1 METKLQK
8 NKAFEAELTAHEEAI
23 DAVRETGEELIT
35 SGHFAADEVERRI
48 EALYLHWEELLEA
61 SANKGKRLE
70 EARDHQKFTQEVHL
84 VDSCISEKVGTP
96 VQYISK
102 EKGSTDRML
111 SPRRVAKI
119 QTDLNLWMVINTR
132 TSVSQRPFTANF
144 FSILSFC
151 PFVCVCALMD
161 LLFQIKRCCLL
172 FPIPFPPLPSEKISF
187 RVVEIK

>member
-119 QTDLNLWMVINTR
+119 QTDLNLWMVAAICCGSLTHEPVYHR
-132 TSVSQRPFTANF
+132 DLSQRTFSPFY
-144 FSILSFC
+144 LSVHLF
-151 PFVCVCALMD
+151 ALV
-161 LLFQIKRCCLL
+161 L
-172 FPIPFPPLPSEKISF
+172 
-187 RVVEIK
+187 

>member
-84 VDSCISEKVGTP
+84 IDSCISEKVSTP

-102 EKGSTDRML
+102 DRMHCGSTDRML

-119 QTDLNLWMVINTR
+119 QTDLNLWMVAAICCGRLTR
-132 TSVSQRPFTANF
+132 EPVYHRDLSQRTFSPFY
-144 FSILSFC
+144 L
-151 PFVCVCALMD
+151 FVH
-161 LLFQIKRCCLL
+161 LFAFVL
-172 FPIPFPPLPSEKISF
+172 
-187 RVVEIK
+187 

>member
-84 VDSCISEKVGTP
+84 IDSCISEKVGILCNIFLRTGCIVGP
-96 VQYISK
+96 QT
-102 EKGSTDRML
+102 ECC
-111 SPRRVAKI
+111 PR
-119 QTDLNLWMVINTR
+119 
-132 TSVSQRPFTANF
+132 
-144 FSILSFC
+144 
-151 PFVCVCALMD
+151 
-161 LLFQIKRCCLL
+161 
-172 FPIPFPPLPSEKISF
+172 
-187 RVVEIK
+187 VELRKFKLI

>member
-23 DAVRETGEELIT
+23 DTVRETGEELIT

-84 VDSCISEKVGTP
+84 IDSCISEKVGTP

-102 EKGSTDRML
+102 DRMHCGSTDRML
-111 SPRRVAKI
+111 SPRRVVTI
-119 QTDLNLWMVINTR
+119 QTDLNLWMVAAICCGRLTR
-132 TSVSQRPFTANF
+132 EP
-144 FSILSFC
+144 
-151 PFVCVCALMD
+151 
-161 LLFQIKRCCLL
+161 
-172 FPIPFPPLPSEKISF
+172 
-187 RVVEIK
+187 